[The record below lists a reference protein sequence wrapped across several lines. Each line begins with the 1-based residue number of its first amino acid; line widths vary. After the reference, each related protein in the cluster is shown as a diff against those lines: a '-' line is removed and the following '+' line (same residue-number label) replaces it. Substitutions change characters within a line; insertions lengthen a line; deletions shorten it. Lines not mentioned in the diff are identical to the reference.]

1 MRQSDLP
8 LPISSKLSRI
18 VLMTC
23 GLALLLTTIG
33 FLATELVAYRQ
44 LVIAKLGTLSVV
56 TATNSTRALLHN
68 DRVTGQE
75 IITAL
80 AAEPNIV
87 AAAIYD
93 GDGQLFASYPAPLPK
108 DALPYGPS
116 EDSWRFEEGYLIGE
130 RPILK
135 DNLRIGTLILKCDM
149 SVLYTHL
156 GMYALIAL
164 AVVLLSILVA
174 WLLSRRLQRQISQ
187 PILELAETARAIS
200 KRHDYSVRAAAPPPG
215 DELGLLTDAF
225 NQMLAQI
232 QTQHDALQDSE
243 GRVRAVLDSAMSAVI
258 VMDAAGRIVDWNA
271 RAETMFERRRDQMLG
286 LDLADT
292 IIPPQ
297 HRAAHRAGLTRFLAT
312 GEATILNRRVE
323 LTALRPD
330 GSEFPAEVSI
340 SPLKAGDKVTF
351 CGFITDI
358 TERRTAERRIQ
369 DHLGRLD
376 LLNRIT
382 RAIGD
387 RQDLPSIFRVVLR
400 NLEDELPVDFA
411 CVLLYDAATEILT
424 VSCTS
429 VTNAGLARQLDIVE
443 HAHIPI
449 DPNGLSRCVRGQ
461 LVYEPNTAALQF
473 AFPQRL
479 AGVGLSSLVIA
490 PLLAENKVFGVVVAA
505 RRKASAF
512 SSGDC
517 EFLRQLSEHVALAAH
532 QAQLHAALQEAYDD
546 LRLSQKAVLQQERLR
561 ALGQMASGVAHDINN
576 AISPVALYTE
586 SLLEREPNLSAR
598 ARSYL
603 ATIQRAIEDVAQ
615 TVARMREFYRPRE
628 SQLLL
633 TRVDLNKLAEQVI
646 DLTSARWSN
655 LPQES
660 GHVIDVKTE
669 LAAQLPEVMGVE
681 SEIRDALTNLIFNA
695 VDAMPEG
702 GTLTVRTRSLSD
714 SMVTDSTIPD
724 PTVAQEGP
732 GRVELAISDTGAGMS
747 EATRRHCLEPFFT
760 TKGERGTGLGLPMVY
775 GMAQR
780 HNAELEIDSELG
792 RGTTVRISFVAA
804 VNDTTSVIRLP
815 TSSGG
820 ARRLRILI
828 IDDDAIILESLRETL
843 EADGHWV
850 VSADGGRRGIELFSS
865 AQVEEPFQLVITDLG
880 MPHVDGRQVA
890 AAVKALAPGTPVL
903 LLTGWGQRLN
913 ADNETLPNIDRVLNK
928 PPRLRELRMA
938 IAEMSVSGTAA

>member
-1 MRQSDLP
+1 MRQSDLSLP
-8 LPISSKLSRI
+8 LSSKLSRI

-23 GLALLLTTIG
+23 GLALLLAAVG

-44 LVIAKLGTLSVV
+44 FVIAKLGTLSVV

-68 DRVTGQE
+68 DRATARE
-75 IITAL
+75 IIAAL

-87 AAAIYD
+87 AAALYD
-93 GDGQLFASYPAPLPK
+93 GDSELFASYPSPLPRA
-108 DALPYGPS
+108 ALPYGPS
-116 EDSWRFEEGYLIGE
+116 EDSWRIEDGYLVGE
-130 RPILK
+130 HAILSN
-135 DNLRIGTLILKCDM
+135 DLRIGTLVLKSDM
-149 SVLYTHL
+149 SVLYAHL
-156 GMYALIAL
+156 RVYALTAVT
-164 AVVLLSILVA
+164 VVLLSLLAA

-187 PILELAETARAIS
+187 PILELAQTARAIS
-200 KRHDYSVRAAAPPPG
+200 KRHDYSVRAATSPSA
-215 DELGLLTDAF
+215 DEVGLLTNAF

-232 QTQHDALQDSE
+232 QTQHEALQDSE

-271 RAETMFERRRDQMLG
+271 RAETMFERRRDDVLG
-286 LDLADT
+286 RDLAET
-292 IIPPQ
+292 IIPQQ
-297 HRAAHRAGLTRFLAT
+297 HRPAHRAGLARYLAT
-312 GEATILNRRVE
+312 GEATILNRQFE
-323 LTALRPD
+323 LTALRHD
-330 GSEFPAEVSI
+330 GSEFPTEVCI
-340 SPLKAGDKVTF
+340 SPLRMDGKVTF

-358 TERRTAERRIQ
+358 TERKTAERRIQ
-369 DHLGRLD
+369 NHVGRLD

-387 RQDLPSIFRVVLR
+387 RQDLLSIFRVVLR
-400 NLEDELPVDFA
+400 NLEDELPVDFG
-411 CVLLYDAATEILT
+411 CVLLYDAVTETLT
-424 VSCTS
+424 VSC
-429 VTNAGLARQLDIVE
+429 AGGASSRLATQLGIVE
-443 HAHIPI
+443 QAHIPI
-449 DPNGLSRCVRGQ
+449 DANGLSRCVRGQ
-461 LVYEPNTAALQF
+461 LVYEPDTAALQF
-473 AFPQRL
+473 AFPQLL
-479 AGVGLSSLVIA
+479 ASAGLSSLVIA
-490 PLLAENKVFGVVVAA
+490 PLLAESRVFGVLVAA
-505 RRKASAF
+505 RHKTAAF

-532 QAQLHAALQEAYDD
+532 QAQLHTALQEAYDD
-546 LRLSQKAVLQQERLR
+546 LRQSQKAVLQQERLR

-586 SLLEREPNLSAR
+586 ALLEREPNLSAR

-655 LPQES
+655 LPQER
-660 GHVIDVKTE
+660 GHVIEVRTE
-669 LAAQLPEVMGVE
+669 LAAGLPDVMGME

-695 VDAMPEG
+695 VDAMPAG
-702 GTLTVRTRSLSD
+702 GILTVRTRS
-714 SMVTDSTIPD
+714 VPD
-724 PTVAQEGP
+724 PAAAQAGS
-732 GRVELAISDTGAGMS
+732 GRVELAISDTGTGMS
-747 EATRRHCLEPFFT
+747 EATRRQCLEPFFT

-792 RGTTVRISFVAA
+792 HGTTVRLSFAAA
-804 VNDTTSVIRLP
+804 VNDSTSAIRLP
-815 TSSGG
+815 TASGDT
-820 ARRLRILI
+820 RQLRILI
-828 IDDDAIILESLRETL
+828 VDDDPAIIASLRETL
-843 EADGHWV
+843 EGDGHRV
-850 VSADGGRRGIELFSS
+850 VSADGGRRGIELFSA
-865 AQVEEPFQLVITDLG
+865 AQVEAPFQLVITDLG

-890 AAVKALAPGTPVL
+890 AAVKALSPGTPVL

-913 ADNETLPNIDRVLNK
+913 EDNEALPNVDRVLNK

-938 IAEMSVSGTAA
+938 IAEISGAAA